1 MRDEQIRDLIRR
13 EFDTQFTKKFN
24 NGIREHNPTGDKGL
38 WKMPILALINS
49 VKEEVHDLL
58 SYVTVIEKKILADQT
73 AEEMTTKTTQEKE
86 D

>member
-1 MRDEQIRDLIRR
+1 MIRR